1 MVCNGPQRGTVVSP
15 RGRTF
20 LIGRAP
26 ECDLRLEDAYVS
38 RHHCL
43 LELVEDEWWLRDL
56 GSRNGTWVG
65 EQRVDRPFLLTP
77 GTVFRVGRT
86 HLLCG
91 PVPDTSSP

>member
-1 MVCNGPQRGTVVSP
+1 MVCDGPQKGTAVP
-15 RGRTF
+15 LRGRTL

-43 LELVEDEWWLRDL
+43 LERAGGEWQLRDL

-65 EQRVDRPFLLTP
+65 ERRLERPLVLTP
-77 GTVFRVGRT
+77 GVVFRVGRT
-86 HLLCG
+86 HVLYESA
-91 PVPDTSSP
+91 SSPEA